1 MDTRQLESA
10 YHQMKERAVRD
21 AYDQH
26 RRDMEDSLKYGLMQS
41 PMMDPRAL
49 HHAQQSMMGMAG
61 ASLGAAMKQE
71 EKTKEPTQQAP
82 DNKLLLLL

>member
-1 MDTRQLESA
+1 MNTRQLESA

-26 RRDMEDSLKYGLMQS
+26 RKDMEDSLKYGLMQS

-49 HHAQQSMMGMAG
+49 HHAQQSMMAMNGG
-61 ASLGAAMKQE
+61 SLGAAIKQE
-71 EKTKEPTQQAP
+71 EKPKEPTQQAP
-82 DNKLLLLL
+82 NKLLLLL